1 MMVRSATRGAVVF
14 GRGGVRYLDEDRVEG
29 DDPTT
34 LFGPHTI
41 MSLKHED
48 GMVHA
53 PDLLFISQYD
63 PDMGEVAAFEEQI
76 GSHGGLG
83 GFQTQPFILH
93 PVDWELDEPVPL
105 GAPAIYRNLR
115 RWLSSI
121 GIELGKPAGAG
132 TRTDVSAGSGTCGGI
147 DLAPPAG
154 PDCPACDTVD
164 LSRTLRVAAMTD
176 VDERLITGET
186 VVRSTSKHWIAPLG
200 DSKWAILMIVGAL
213 IAAWLQGDSTSGV
226 TGFVNRGLELVRL
239 ALFLGGIAWIVYNVV
254 AWRTAEYH
262 VTNRRVFGTDGL
274 VRRRQTDTLLT
285 SIADVKTVIP
295 WLGRMLGFGHVR
307 IVSASGE
314 AGADSFT
321 NIRDVE
327 PFKREILEQKSGV
340 GAQGERAADAQ
351 PAAAP
356 PPIPASPAPPSS
368 ADITATLGEL
378 ARLRDAGAI
387 TADEYEAKKTELLAR
402 L

>member
-1 MMVRSATRGAVVF
+1 
-14 GRGGVRYLDEDRVEG
+14 
-29 DDPTT
+29 
-34 LFGPHTI
+34 
-41 MSLKHED
+41 
-48 GMVHA
+48 
-53 PDLLFISQYD
+53 
-63 PDMGEVAAFEEQI
+63 MGEVAAFEELI

-83 GFQTQPFILH
+83 GVQTEPFILH
-93 PVDWELDEPVPL
+93 PVEWELDEPVPL

-115 RWLSSI
+115 RWL
-121 GIELGKPAGAG
+121 ELDRHRAREAGHAGDRTDAGAG
-132 TRTDVSAGSGTCGGI
+132 SRACRGV

-154 PDCPACDTVD
+154 PGLPACDTVD
-164 LSRTLRVAAMTD
+164 LSRTLRVARMADM
-176 VDERLITGET
+176 DERLITGET

-239 ALFLGGIAWIVYNVV
+239 ALFLGGIAWIVYNIV

-356 PPIPASPAPPSS
+356 PPNPATPAPPSA